1 MEAPKTGFRQNK
13 IIHSVQAKPMVIMNA
28 RVPPVCHA
36 ANSSLTL
43 SRWLHGTGRTS

>member
-1 MEAPKTGFRQNK
+1 MEAPNTGFHLNK
-13 IIHSVQAKPMVIMNA
+13 NIHSIHAQSMVTMNA